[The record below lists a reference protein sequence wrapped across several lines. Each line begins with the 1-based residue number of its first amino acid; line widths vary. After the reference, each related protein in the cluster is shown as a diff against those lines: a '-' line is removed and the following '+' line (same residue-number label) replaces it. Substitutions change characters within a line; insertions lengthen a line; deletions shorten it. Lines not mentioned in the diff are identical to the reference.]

1 MEALLSW
8 LVEPLQYGF
17 MLRALGAAL
26 LVGIVVPILGSF
38 VVLRGMAF
46 FGDALAHIILPG
58 VVLAFLAG
66 WPLPAGALIAGIL
79 ASFVIGWI
87 GRQATLKED
96 TAIGVVLA
104 GALALGVA
112 LLSAQR
118 GYAVDLAHILFGN
131 LLGVGSVDLVWMGL
145 LSAVVLG
152 LVYLFYKEFLVLSFD
167 LTLAHTLQLPVPFL
181 NYLLL
186 VMLAV
191 VIVISLQA
199 VGVSLVLA
207 ALVTPA
213 AAAQLLTRR
222 LPAMMIGSSAIGG
235 LSAVAGLYVSFYLDV
250 PSGPAIVLV
259 MTVLFFAVLIFTRIR
274 LGTESPRMAHQNP

>member
-274 LGTESPRMAHQNP
+274 RGTGRPRTAHQSL